1 MTELQIVQKKDMIK
15 YITKTLKKYG
25 EVNRSKLDLS
35 IYDLVEEVDGVKKII
50 DHFTKDGA
58 TVLTVINGQITN
70 SSVVSYDSLSFNDLD
85 LIESIMDNYEDDMR
99 DSFAD

>member
-1 MTELQIVQKKDMIK
+1 MTELQKIQKKDMIK

-35 IYDLVEEVDGVKKII
+35 IYDLVEEVDDVKKII

>member
-1 MTELQIVQKKDMIK
+1 MTELQILQKKDMIK